1 MQMDYVLSFPQEPV
15 ERECYMN
22 TPKGIEVRSDTRWL
36 IKVNKNI
43 YGQLQEGIV
52 WNKFLVETL
61 TSTEAG
67 FREIKID

>member
-1 MQMDYVLSFPQEPV
+1 MMQMDYVLYFPPEPV
-15 ERECYMN
+15 ERGCYMN

-52 WNKFLVETL
+52 
-61 TSTEAG
+61 
-67 FREIKID
+67 